1 MILSMTGF
9 GEGKGTY
16 KEKNITIE
24 IRSLNGKSTDIRMK
38 TPASYKEKELELRKL
53 IIKHALRGKFDV
65 VINYEAEEGSDEY
78 GLNKALFSKYY
89 NELISLKSELQFNDE
104 GIAAAILRIP
114 NVIQANVGELSDEEW
129 EVVKATTTE
138 ALENLQRFRAS
149 DGKGMEQDFKDAANN
164 ISDCLKAVEP
174 YEKARIVQ
182 LKERMERNLEEFM
195 GKQNVDKNRYEQE
208 VMFYLEKLD
217 INEEKVRLE
226 QHCKFFLE
234 ELNGKDIKSKGKK
247 LGFISQEMGREINT
261 LGSKAQNSEI
271 QKLVVRMKDELER
284 IKEQI
289 ANVV

>member
-1 MILSMTGF
+1 MTGF

-38 TPASYKEKELELRKL
+38 TPASYKEKEIQLRKL
-53 IIKHALRGKFDV
+53 IVKHALRGKFDV

-89 NELISLKSELQFNDE
+89 KELNSLSSELHFSEE
-104 GIAAAILRIP
+104 GVAAAILR
-114 NVIQANVGELSDEEW
+114 LSDEEW
-129 EVVKATTTE
+129 EVVKSTTLN
-138 ALENLQRFRAS
+138 ALENLQKFRAS
-149 DGKGMEQDFKDAANN
+149 DGEGMLNDFKDAVTN
-164 ISDCLKAVEP
+164 ISECLKAVEP
-174 YEKARIVQ
+174 FEKARIEQ
-182 LKERMERNLEEFM
+182 LKERMERNLEEFL

-226 QHCKFFLE
+226 QHCKFFMD
-234 ELNGKDIKSKGKK
+234 ELNGDSTKSKGKK

-261 LGSKAQNSEI
+261 LGSKAQYSDI

-284 IKEQI
+284 IKEQV